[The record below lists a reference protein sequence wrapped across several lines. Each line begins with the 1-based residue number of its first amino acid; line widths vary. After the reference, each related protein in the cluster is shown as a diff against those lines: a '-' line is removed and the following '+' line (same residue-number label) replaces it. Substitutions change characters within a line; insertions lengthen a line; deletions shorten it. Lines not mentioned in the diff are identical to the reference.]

1 VDDAP
6 LAGTRVL
13 EIGLG
18 YGTLGQ
24 RIAERG
30 AIYHGLDIAEE
41 PVGLMR
47 MRLALLGIDDEAQAR
62 VQQGSALDLPFAD
75 ASFDYVY
82 TIGCLHHT
90 GDVARGV
97 EEVRR
102 VLKPGGRAVVMLY
115 HKHSFRQLVLV
126 PRARLRTALRRNGRP
141 LAERVRAMYDTN
153 EAGDAAPHTDFV
165 SRREVRRLFQG
176 FQGVEV
182 RARNFETYVLLRGRI
197 VVRRERLLGN
207 VDRLLGL
214 DLYVVA
220 DR

>member
-1 VDDAP
+1 
-6 LAGTRVL
+6 
-13 EIGLG
+13 
-18 YGTLGQ
+18 
-24 RIAERG
+24 
-30 AIYHGLDIAEE
+30 
-41 PVGLMR
+41 
-47 MRLALLGIDDEAQAR
+47 MRLALLGMDDEGQGR

-90 GDVARGV
+90 GDIARSV
-97 EEVRR
+97 DEVRR
-102 VLKPGGRAVVMLY
+102 VLRPRGRAVVMLY

-126 PRARLRTALRRNGRP
+126 PRARVRTAVQQRDGRP
-141 LAERVRAMYDTN
+141 LTELVRAMYDTN
-153 EAGDAAPHTDFV
+153 QAGDAAPHTDFV